1 MILCIHLIITEK
13 LPLLVDH
20 YDKWVSQK
28 MALKVCNHILKQGRC
43 GFQCLKVHEGNG
55 ETTESW
61 QRTRVRS
68 AESSSWPYLFWA
80 ISLLLLVSTLGK
92 AIHWKAQGSGEA
104 ATSTLLAE
112 VSKCWA
118 QLLTGRGAPKISVEW
133 MNPWKKKG
141 RKTAV
146 TRIFFEKYPV
156 VYYIDSDSGK
166 LTWVNKNRASC

>member
-92 AIHWKAQGSGEA
+92 AIHWLKHKAAGRQPRPLCWLKYPSAELSSWQVEGPQKYLLNEWIHERRKEGKPPWPEFSLKN
-104 ATSTLLAE
+104 TLLF
-112 VSKCWA
+112 
-118 QLLTGRGAPKISVEW
+118 T
-133 MNPWKKKG
+133 
-141 RKTAV
+141 T
-146 TRIFFEKYPV
+146 
-156 VYYIDSDSGK
+156 
-166 LTWVNKNRASC
+166 